1 MYLQE
6 LLKGIQVEKIIGNM
20 DIDIEDIYFDSRFVT
35 EKSLFI
41 CIEGFKTTGSL
52 YINEAIQRGAV
63 AILSEK
69 EIAIE
74 GTTTIKVEN
83 SRKALAAV
91 ASRFYNFP
99 TNTLKLVGITG
110 TNGKTS
116 ITYMVKS
123 ILGYYNIN
131 VGLIGTISNWIGNKE
146 IEAVRTTPE
155 SLELQKILNEM
166 VEQKVDTCVMEVSSH
181 ALELGRV
188 DHTRFTMGIF
198 TNLTPE
204 HLDFHEDMDHYR
216 NAKKKLFY
224 KTTLCNIINVDDI
237 HGKMIAE
244 ELKEEQ
250 TPLITFGMNQQA
262 DVYATDLKINL
273 KGVSF
278 QLHMGQDSKEF
289 HVKIPGLFTVYNAMP
304 SILIC
309 YILGLSLEEISI
321 ALEAMKGVPG
331 RFEVVEE
338 IQRNSVIIDYAHT
351 PDALENILISARK
364 FAPKRIITVFG
375 CGGDRDKTKRRIMG
389 EISGKYSDYSIIT
402 SDNPRTE
409 EPLKIIEMIE
419 DGIKQV
425 TDQYKIMIDRRCAI
439 EYAMKIAEEKDIII
453 LAGKGHEKTQVIGN
467 EVFYFDDREVAL
479 EIARKE
485 GLI

>member
-1 MYLQE
+1 
-6 LLKGIQVEKIIGNM
+6 
-20 DIDIEDIYFDSRFVT
+20 
-35 EKSLFI
+35 
-41 CIEGFKTTGSL
+41 
-52 YINEAIQRGAV
+52 
-63 AILSEK
+63 
-69 EIAIE
+69 
-74 GTTTIKVEN
+74 
-83 SRKALAAV
+83 
-91 ASRFYNFP
+91 
-99 TNTLKLVGITG
+99 
-110 TNGKTS
+110 
-116 ITYMVKS
+116 
-123 ILGYYNIN
+123 
-131 VGLIGTISNWIGNKE
+131 
-146 IEAVRTTPE
+146 
-155 SLELQKILNEM
+155 
-166 VEQKVDTCVMEVSSH
+166 
-181 ALELGRV
+181 
-188 DHTRFTMGIF
+188 
-198 TNLTPE
+198 
-204 HLDFHEDMDHYR
+204 
-216 NAKKKLFY
+216 
-224 KTTLCNIINVDDI
+224 
-237 HGKMIAE
+237 
-244 ELKEEQ
+244 
-250 TPLITFGMNQQA
+250 MNQQA